1 MNSKTAKKL
10 IKGRCRMLGNDYA
23 GAVEEVTN
31 TWNADLIAVKWGG
44 EVVEYEIKCSKADLV
59 GEIRAIRA
67 AIDEAN
73 TMEMVPQYRLP
84 FARADDDPI
93 PLVAKIKADI
103 KLSHTKIAKH
113 RHYLVKQEEPNRW
126 GTNRRQF
133 RPHKFYFAVPT
144 ELVDVAKAELK
155 GIKQYGVYNVETG
168 EIVKKAFRIH
178 TDSIGDNVF
187 FDLFTRACTERA
199 EVERELKAASYWKT
213 VYDEGE
219 QIPVWTGEGYR
230 KHNLNRKWGRQ

>member
-1 MNSKTAKKL
+1 MTSKEAKRL

-44 EVVEYEIKCSKADLV
+44 EVVEYEIKCSKQDLV

-67 AIDEAN
+67 AMDEA
-73 TMEMVPQYRLP
+73 TMEMVPRYQLAFTRP
-84 FARADDDPI
+84 DDEPI

-103 KLSHTKIAKH
+103 KLSHTKITKH
-113 RHYLVKQEEPNRW
+113 RHYLVKQEEKDRW
-126 GTNRRQF
+126 GRNRRQF

-144 ELVDVAKAELK
+144 ELVEVAKTELK

-178 TDSIGDNVF
+178 HDDVGDGVF

-199 EVERELKAASYWKT
+199 DVERELKAAGYWKK

-230 KHNLNRKWGRQ
+230 KRNLNRSYGR